1 MEYLDDC
8 WDFSTIVTYE
18 QQATLYFS
26 DFIVFWCFGQLN
38 NSVLDI
44 EYISTSFQGKRLL
57 IRWFTKHEWWKIITQ
72 SNNYITTK
80 VKVKRVKVE
89 LLTTTF
95 QINRDSDDWCGKD
108 YWIIQFISSFLSPPL
123 PLDPSLS
130 KPELPPKPREKQLSL
145 APLSCPLTS
154 TLRWGHRRSSQQVEL
169 SVSEPPEQGHLRPV

>member
-1 MEYLDDC
+1 M
-8 WDFSTIVTYE
+8 
-18 QQATLYFS
+18 
-26 DFIVFWCFGQLN
+26 
-38 NSVLDI
+38 
-44 EYISTSFQGKRLL
+44 
-57 IRWFTKHEWWKIITQ
+57 
-72 SNNYITTK
+72 
-80 VKVKRVKVE
+80 E

-169 SVSEPPEQGHLRPV
+169 SVSEPPEQGHLLIKQLGEDAVEIDGDGVHDVEPQPEIAAG